1 MPFKSLTGNERI
13 KRLLKRAV
21 AEGRIG
27 QGLIMA
33 GHSGVGKRQYALAL
47 AQALN
52 CERPAEGDACGTCL
66 PCRKIEKGEHP
77 DVSTITRPPDKQFLL
92 IEQMRDMSRN
102 AQFRPYEGR
111 RRVYII
117 DDAHRLRIE
126 AANSILKILEEP
138 PDTSL
143 IILVTPRPY
152 MLLETIRSRCQI
164 LNFAPLTVSE
174 MESYLKSNF
183 KRPAE
188 ESRLLA
194 RLSRGSIGRAMEID
208 LGVYRDNRKVM
219 LELAEAIMVS
229 RDSIKLMNAGEYLSR
244 KLDRPEFEDQIDVL
258 MVLFQDVFHL
268 KMELSSDSLT
278 NVDIEDRLKRLAES
292 VSVEQLTNLVDRF
305 EQVLRDMTVN
315 INRQIA
321 LESLFVS
328 V

>member
-1 MPFKSLTGNERI
+1 MPFKSLIGNERI
-13 KRLLKRAV
+13 KKLLKRAV
-21 AEGRIG
+21 AEDRIG
-27 QGLIMA
+27 QGLIMS
-33 GHSGVGKRQYALAL
+33 GHHGVGKRQYALAL

-52 CERPAEGDACGTCL
+52 CERPVEGDACGTCL
-66 PCRKIEKGEHP
+66 SCRKIESGEHP
-77 DVSTITRPPDKQFLL
+77 DVTTITRPPDKQFIV

-102 AQFRPYEGR
+102 AQFRPYEGN

-117 DDAHRLRIE
+117 DDAHRLRTE

-138 PDTSL
+138 PETSL

-164 LNFAPLTVSE
+164 LSFAPLTVSE

-183 KRPAE
+183 KRPAQE
-188 ESRLLA
+188 TQLLA
-194 RLSRGSIGRAMEID
+194 RLARGSIGRAMEID
-208 LGVYRDNRKVM
+208 LGVYSDNRKTM
-219 LELAEAIMVS
+219 LELAEALTVS

-244 KLDRPEFEDQIDVL
+244 KLDRPQFEDQMDVL
-258 MVLFQDVFHL
+258 MVIFQDVFHL
-268 KMELSSDSLT
+268 KLGLSADSLT
-278 NVDIEDRLKRLAES
+278 NVDIKDRLTRLAEG
-292 VSVEQLTNLVDRF
+292 VSVEQITNLVDRF
-305 EQVLRDMTVN
+305 EQILRDLTVN